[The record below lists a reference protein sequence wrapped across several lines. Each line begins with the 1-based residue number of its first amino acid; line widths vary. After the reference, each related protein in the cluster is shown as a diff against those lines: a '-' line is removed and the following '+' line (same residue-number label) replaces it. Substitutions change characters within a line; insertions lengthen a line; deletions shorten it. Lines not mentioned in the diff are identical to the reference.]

1 MIIDRTKKKAR
12 YSLFGKSWKCIVLR
26 KKYECLAFQWKVST
40 INGGIARDRT
50 LIGLLRGREE
60 KRNGRN
66 AWYYRRSCKGGIDQP
81 FVLVVLPSHRIS
93 VDVISRGKYL
103 DGRSESFEKIISI
116 NCHLTATSLKRV
128 DRVQRYIRFYY
139 SHPYIDLYFLY
150 ISSML
155 FHPPDTRIQRTRG
168 T

>member
-26 KKYECLAFQWKVST
+26 KKYECLAFQWKVS
-40 INGGIARDRT
+40 NGGIARDRT

-103 DGRSESFEKIISI
+103 DGRGESFEKIISI

-150 ISSML
+150 TSSML